1 MKTKFL
7 ILFFTIFSSLAFL
20 QEEKPDSALSLD
32 QLLELVQKGKF
43 AESEEAIFAGGCFWC
58 LEHDLEKL
66 DGVVS
71 AESGYSG
78 GDLINPTYQD
88 HSGHQEVVKVIFDSD
103 IISYKDLLKQYWV
116 NIDPF
121 DNNGQFC
128 DRGDSYKPVIFTS
141 NQEQKRDAKES
152 QETISVG
159 LNIPLEQ
166 LKVDIV
172 ESKVFWLAE
181 NYQQDFAVKNPLK
194 YNFYRTS
201 CGRDNRLK
209 KVWGEYK
216 N

>member
-1 MKTKFL
+1 MIAMNKIFRRL
-7 ILFFTIFSSLAFL
+7 IVFSILL
-20 QEEKPDSALSLD
+20 
-32 QLLELVQKGKF
+32 QLLIACPLQAF

-181 NYQQDFAVKNPLK
+181 NYHQDFAVKNPLK

-209 KVWGEYK
+209 KVWGEYEY
-216 N
+216 

>member
-1 MKTKFL
+1 MIPMDKIFRRL
-7 ILFFTIFSSLAFL
+7 IVFCMLL
-20 QEEKPDSALSLD
+20 
-32 QLLELVQKGKF
+32 QLLIACPVSVF
-43 AESEEAIFAGGCFWC
+43 AKSEEAIFAGGCFWC
-58 LEHDLEKL
+58 LEHDLEIL
-66 DGVVS
+66 EGVFS

-78 GDLINPTYQD
+78 GTLTNPTYEN
-88 HSGHQEVVKVIFDSD
+88 HSGHKEVVKVIFDTD

-121 DNNGQFC
+121 DNKGQFC

-166 LKVDIV
+166 LKVDIA

-181 NYQQDFAVKNPLK
+181 NYHQDFAVKNPLK

-216 N
+216 Y

>member
-1 MKTKFL
+1 MIAMNKIFRRL
-7 ILFFTIFSSLAFL
+7 IVFSILL
-20 QEEKPDSALSLD
+20 
-32 QLLELVQKGKF
+32 QLLIACPLQAF

-78 GDLINPTYQD
+78 GDLIDPTYQD

-181 NYQQDFAVKNPLK
+181 NYHQDFAVKNPLK

-216 N
+216 

>member
-1 MKTKFL
+1 MIAMNKIFRRL
-7 ILFFTIFSSLAFL
+7 IVFSMLL
-20 QEEKPDSALSLD
+20 
-32 QLLELVQKGKF
+32 QLLIACPLQAF

-181 NYQQDFAVKNPLK
+181 NYHQDFAVKNPLK

-216 N
+216 Y

>member
-1 MKTKFL
+1 MIAMNKIFRRL
-7 ILFFTIFSSLAFL
+7 IVFSIFL
-20 QEEKPDSALSLD
+20 Q
-32 QLLELVQKGKF
+32 LLIACPMQAF

-58 LEHDLEKL
+58 LEHDLEIL

-78 GDLINPTYQD
+78 GDLINPTYQN

-181 NYQQDFAVKNPLK
+181 NYHQDFAVKNPLK

-216 N
+216 Y

>member
-1 MKTKFL
+1 MIAMNKIFRRL
-7 ILFFTIFSSLAFL
+7 IVFSILL
-20 QEEKPDSALSLD
+20 
-32 QLLELVQKGKF
+32 QLLIACPLQAF

-116 NIDPF
+116 NVDPF

-181 NYQQDFAVKNPLK
+181 NYHQDFAVKNPLK

-216 N
+216 Y

>member
-1 MKTKFL
+1 MISMNKIFRRL
-7 ILFFTIFSSLAFL
+7 IVFSILL
-20 QEEKPDSALSLD
+20 
-32 QLLELVQKGKF
+32 QLLIASPLQAF

-88 HSGHQEVVKVIFDSD
+88 HSGHQEVVKVVFDSD

-181 NYQQDFAVKNPLK
+181 NYHQDFAVKNPLK

-216 N
+216 Y

>member
-1 MKTKFL
+1 MK
-7 ILFFTIFSSLAFL
+7 
-20 QEEKPDSALSLD
+20 
-32 QLLELVQKGKF
+32 
-43 AESEEAIFAGGCFWC
+43 
-58 LEHDLEKL
+58 
-66 DGVVS
+66 VS
-71 AESGYSG
+71 
-78 GDLINPTYQD
+78 
-88 HSGHQEVVKVIFDSD
+88 FDSD
-103 IISYKDLLKQYWV
+103 IISYIDLLKQYWV
-116 NIDPF
+116 NVDPF

-141 NQEQKRDAKES
+141 NQKQKRDAKES

-181 NYQQDFAVKNPLK
+181 NYHQDFAVKNPLK

-216 N
+216 Y

>member
-1 MKTKFL
+1 MIAMNKIFRRL
-7 ILFFTIFSSLAFL
+7 IVFSILL
-20 QEEKPDSALSLD
+20 QILIACPLQA
-32 QLLELVQKGKF
+32 F

-78 GDLINPTYQD
+78 GDLINPTYQN

-159 LNIPLEQ
+159 LNIPLDQ

-181 NYQQDFAVKNPLK
+181 NYHQDFAVKNPLK

-216 N
+216 Y

>member
-1 MKTKFL
+1 MNFMRNFYRKL
-7 ILFFTIFSSLAFL
+7 IVICLLFQILIICPAKS
-20 QEEKPDSALSLD
+20 
-32 QLLELVQKGKF
+32 F
-43 AESEEAIFAGGCFWC
+43 AESQEAIFAGGCFWC

-78 GDLINPTYQD
+78 GKIINPTYKN
-88 HSGHQEVVKVIFDSD
+88 HNGHQEVVKVSFNTD
-103 IISYKDLLKQYWV
+103 IISYEDLLKNYWI

-121 DNNGQFC
+121 DDEGQFC

-141 NQEQKRDAKES
+141 NEDQEREAKKS
-152 QETISVG
+152 QETISKA
-159 LNIPLEQ
+159 LNVSLDQ
-166 LKVDIV
+166 LKVNILD
-172 ESKVFWLAE
+172 SKTFWIAE
-181 NYQQDFAVKNPLK
+181 KYHQDFAEKNRLK

-209 KVWGEYK
+209 TVWGEY

>member
-1 MKTKFL
+1 M
-7 ILFFTIFSSLAFL
+7 IPMNQIFRGVIVFSMLL
-20 QEEKPDSALSLD
+20 QIFIASPLQAS
-32 QLLELVQKGKF
+32 

-78 GDLINPTYQD
+78 GDSINPTYEN
-88 HSGHQEVVKVIFDSD
+88 HSGHQEVVKVSFDNNT
-103 IISYKDLLKQYWV
+103 ISYKDLLKQYWF

-128 DRGDSYKPVIFTS
+128 DRGNSYRPVIFIS
-141 NQEQKRDAKES
+141 NQEQERTAKEIK
-152 QETISVG
+152 ENISVG
-159 LNIPLEQ
+159 LNVPLDQ
-166 LKVDIV
+166 LKVDILD
-172 ESKVFWLAE
+172 SKPFWIAE
-181 NYQQDFAVKNPLK
+181 KYHQDFADKNPLK

-216 N
+216 

>member
-1 MKTKFL
+1 MVGMNKIFRRL
-7 ILFFTIFSSLAFL
+7 IVFSILL
-20 QEEKPDSALSLD
+20 
-32 QLLELVQKGKF
+32 QLLIACPLQAF

-88 HSGHQEVVKVIFDSD
+88 HSGHQEVVKVNFDSD

-181 NYQQDFAVKNPLK
+181 NYHQDFAVKNPLK

-209 KVWGEYK
+209 KVWGEYI

>member
-1 MKTKFL
+1 MIAMNKIFRRL
-7 ILFFTIFSSLAFL
+7 IVFSILL
-20 QEEKPDSALSLD
+20 
-32 QLLELVQKGKF
+32 QLLIACPLKAF

-181 NYQQDFAVKNPLK
+181 NYHQDFAVKNPLK

-216 N
+216 Y

>member
-1 MKTKFL
+1 MIPMNKILRRLIVTCFL
-7 ILFFTIFSSLAFL
+7 LQILIVCPL
-20 QEEKPDSALSLD
+20 Q
-32 QLLELVQKGKF
+32 VF
-43 AESEEAIFAGGCFWC
+43 AGSEEAIFAGGCFWC
-58 LEHDLEKL
+58 LEHDLERL
-66 DGVVS
+66 DGVTS

-121 DNNGQFC
+121 DNKGQFC

-152 QETISVG
+152 QEAISVG

-181 NYQQDFAVKNPLK
+181 YYHQDFAVKNPIK

-216 N
+216 

>member
-1 MKTKFL
+1 MISMNKIFRRL
-7 ILFFTIFSSLAFL
+7 IVFSILL
-20 QEEKPDSALSLD
+20 
-32 QLLELVQKGKF
+32 QLLIASPLQAF

-116 NIDPF
+116 NVDPF

-172 ESKVFWLAE
+172 ELKAFWLAE
-181 NYQQDFAVKNPLK
+181 NYHQDFAVKNPLK

-216 N
+216 Y

>member
-1 MKTKFL
+1 MISMNKIFRRL
-7 ILFFTIFSSLAFL
+7 IVFSILL
-20 QEEKPDSALSLD
+20 
-32 QLLELVQKGKF
+32 QLLIACPLQVF

-88 HSGHQEVVKVIFDSD
+88 HSGHQEVVKVVFDSD

-141 NQEQKRDAKES
+141 NQEQKREAIES
-152 QETISVG
+152 QKTISVG

-166 LKVDIV
+166 LKVDIL

-181 NYQQDFAVKNPLK
+181 NYHQDFAVKNPLK

-201 CGRDNRLK
+201 CGSCLLYTSPSPRD
-209 KVWGEYK
+209 
-216 N
+216 

>member
-1 MKTKFL
+1 MISMNKIFRRL
-7 ILFFTIFSSLAFL
+7 IVFSMLL
-20 QEEKPDSALSLD
+20 
-32 QLLELVQKGKF
+32 QLLIACPLQAF

-88 HSGHQEVVKVIFDSD
+88 HSGHQEVVKVVFDSD

-181 NYQQDFAVKNPLK
+181 NYHQDFAVKNPLK

-216 N
+216 Y

>member
-1 MKTKFL
+1 MIPMTKILRKL
-7 ILFFTIFSSLAFL
+7 IVSFMLLQVLIFCPL
-20 QEEKPDSALSLD
+20 QT
-32 QLLELVQKGKF
+32 F
-43 AESEEAIFAGGCFWC
+43 AESQEAIFAGGCFWC

-66 DGVVS
+66 DGVVN

-78 GDLINPTYQD
+78 GDMSNPTYEN
-88 HSGHQEVVKVIFDSD
+88 HIGHQEVVKVSFDSD
-103 IISYKDLLKQYWV
+103 IISYKDLLKQYWF

-121 DNNGQFC
+121 DNKGQFC

-141 NQEQKRDAKES
+141 NEEQKRDAKDS
-152 QETISVG
+152 QENISIL

-166 LKVDIV
+166 LKVDIL

-181 NYQQDFAVKNPLK
+181 KYHQDFAVRNPLK

-209 KVWGEYK
+209 KVWGAY

>member
-1 MKTKFL
+1 MISMNKIFRRL
-7 ILFFTIFSSLAFL
+7 IVFFILL
-20 QEEKPDSALSLD
+20 
-32 QLLELVQKGKF
+32 QLLIACPLQAF

-152 QETISVG
+152 QETISVR

-166 LKVDIV
+166 LKVNIV
-172 ESKVFWLAE
+172 ESKVFWVAE
-181 NYQQDFAVKNPLK
+181 NYHQDFAVKNPLK

-216 N
+216 Y